1 MLYIYNIYD
10 TLYYI
15 RRYVVVKRQKIFNT
29 KIKLLRVERGITQE
43 DLAIDLGVNRST
55 ISEIER
61 GTFNP
66 SLKLAF
72 SIANYFGRTIDEIFE
87 ILEDDNNE

>member
-1 MLYIYNIYD
+1 MV
-10 TLYYI
+10 
-15 RRYVVVKRQKIFNT
+15 RRGKLFNT
-29 KIKLLRVERGITQE
+29 KIKLLRTERNITQE

-66 SLKLAF
+66 SLKLAC
-72 SIANYFGRTIDEIFE
+72 SIANYFDKTVDEIFE
-87 ILEDDNNE
+87 MLEVNNDD

>member
-1 MLYIYNIYD
+1 M
-10 TLYYI
+10 
-15 RRYVVVKRQKIFNT
+15 FNT

>member
-1 MLYIYNIYD
+1 M
-10 TLYYI
+10 
-15 RRYVVVKRQKIFNT
+15 
-29 KIKLLRVERGITQE
+29 LRVERGITQE

-87 ILEDDNNE
+87 ILEGDNNE

>member
-1 MLYIYNIYD
+1 MV
-10 TLYYI
+10 
-15 RRYVVVKRQKIFNT
+15 RRAKLFDT

-72 SIANYFGRTIDEIFE
+72 AIANYFGTTVDYVFS
-87 ILEDDNNE
+87 ILEENNYE

>member
-1 MLYIYNIYD
+1 ML
-10 TLYYI
+10 
-15 RRYVVVKRQKIFNT
+15 RKQKIFNT
-29 KIKLLRVERGITQE
+29 KLKVLRAEKNITQE

-72 SIANYFGRTIDEIFE
+72 SIAKYFDKKVDDVFE
-87 ILEDDNNE
+87 ILEVDDNE

>member
-1 MLYIYNIYD
+1 M
-10 TLYYI
+10 
-15 RRYVVVKRQKIFNT
+15 VKRQKNFNT

-87 ILEDDNNE
+87 ILEGDNNE